1 MFDISNWVQDQIQY
15 FLTPLGIFLFI
26 FMYMLWVTFLL
37 PGSWLTMVAG
47 VIYGTFSGTLFVFI
61 GASLGAILTFWSGRT
76 FLRKW
81 TQKKLSNYPK
91 LELVKQKVSK
101 EGLRLIFFTRLSPI
115 FPFSFLNLVYG
126 LSEVNFKDYVISLIA
141 ILPGTILYCSLG
153 SLAGDLSKF
162 NEILSNRSDLQSLIF
177 TSMALISSSFAV
189 FLILRAVRNALKEF
203 E

>member
-101 EGLRLIFFTRLSPI
+101 EGLRLIFLTRLSPI

-126 LSEVNFKDYVISLIA
+126 ISEVNFKDYVISLIA

>member
-101 EGLRLIFFTRLSPI
+101 EGLRLIFLTRLSPI

>member
-177 TSMALISSSFAV
+177 TSMALISSSFVV